1 MALEIHPT
9 AIVDSQSK
17 LENGCTVGPYAIIE
31 EGAILGS
38 NCQIEAHA
46 IIKKR
51 TILGKEVKVGHFAV
65 IGGDPQH
72 LSFDSSLK
80 SKVQIG
86 DYVRIGEGVTVHRSI
101 YVDGVTNIGAQS
113 YLMGYSHVGHDG
125 HLENEV
131 ILANGAL
138 VGGHVSIGANTFI
151 GGGAGIHQFTRIGQ
165 GVMIGGLAEVS
176 KDVPPNVTISGRNLA
191 CGLNLIGM
199 KRRGISNNDTK
210 ALKHAYRSI
219 LMNGG
224 NPLIHAAHCLEET
237 IISTSALAKEFVE
250 FFLVEGRGFVKSKS
264 QG

>member
-1 MALEIHPT
+1 MSLEIHPT

-51 TILGKEVKVGHFAV
+51 TILGKEVKIGHFAV

-101 YVDGVTNIGAQS
+101 YADGVTSIGTQS

-138 VGGHVSIGANTFI
+138 IGGHVSIGANTFI
-151 GGGAGIHQFTRIGQ
+151 GGGAGIHQFARIGQ

>member
-1 MALEIHPT
+1 MSLEIHPT

-101 YVDGVTNIGAQS
+101 YADGVTSIGAQS

-151 GGGAGIHQFTRIGQ
+151 GGGAGIHQFARIGQ

-224 NPLIHAAHCLEET
+224 NPLIHATHCLEET
-237 IISTSALAKEFVE
+237 IISTSPLAKEFVE

>member
-1 MALEIHPT
+1 MSFEIHPT

-51 TILGKEVKVGHFAV
+51 TILGKEVKIGHFAV

-80 SKVQIG
+80 SKVQVG
-86 DYVRIGEGVTVHRSI
+86 DYVRIGEGVTVHRS
-101 YVDGVTNIGAQS
+101 
-113 YLMGYSHVGHDG
+113 
-125 HLENEV
+125 

-151 GGGAGIHQFTRIGQ
+151 GGGAGIHQFARIGQ

-199 KRRGISNNDTK
+199 KRRRVSNEDTK

-219 LMNGG
+219 LMKRG
-224 NPLIHAAHCLEET
+224 NPLIHAEHCLKEA

-250 FFLVEGRGFVKSKS
+250 FFLMEGRGFVKSKS
-264 QG
+264 QA

>member
-17 LENGCTVGPYAIIE
+17 IENGCKVGPYAIIE

-46 IIKKR
+46 IIKKG

-72 LSFDSSLK
+72 LSFDPSLK

-101 YVDGVTNIGAQS
+101 YADGITKIGDQS

-125 HLENEV
+125 CLENEV

-151 GGGAGIHQFTRIGQ
+151 GGGAGIHQFARIGQ

>member
-1 MALEIHPT
+1 MSFEIHPT

-80 SKVQIG
+80 SKVQVG

-125 HLENEV
+125 HLEDGV

-138 VGGHVSIGANTFI
+138 VGGHVSIGANTLLAVERAFI
-151 GGGAGIHQFTRIGQ
+151 
-165 GVMIGGLAEVS
+165 
-176 KDVPPNVTISGRNLA
+176 NL
-191 CGLNLIGM
+191 
-199 KRRGISNNDTK
+199 
-210 ALKHAYRSI
+210 
-219 LMNGG
+219 
-224 NPLIHAAHCLEET
+224 LE
-237 IISTSALAKEFVE
+237 LDRV
-250 FFLVEGRGFVKSKS
+250 
-264 QG
+264 